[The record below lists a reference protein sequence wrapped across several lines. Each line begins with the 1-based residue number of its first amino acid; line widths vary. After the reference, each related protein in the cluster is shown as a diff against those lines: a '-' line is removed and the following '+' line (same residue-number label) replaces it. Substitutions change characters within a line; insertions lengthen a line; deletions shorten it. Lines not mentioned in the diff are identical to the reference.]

1 MTKNKTEQPAET
13 MQAVLQCS
21 RCGSENVCIWDSRKL
36 HGSQIRRRK
45 CKDCNM
51 RWTTIEVDYYQW
63 LHEIESR

>member
-13 MQAVLQCS
+13 MQAVLQC
-21 RCGSENVCIWDSRKL
+21 RWCGSENVCIWDSRKL
-36 HGSQIRRRK
+36 HGSQVRRRK

-51 RWTTIEVDYYQW
+51 RWTTIEVDYYEW